1 VKDPTPDSI
10 GITPR
15 HRVVLIEGLYTLLS
29 VEPWRQAA
37 ELLDE
42 RWIIRVDLTQ
52 ARQRLVKRHV
62 VTGVTSDWEEGYRRS
77 EENDMPSEWCGVAH
91 RPSEYDFS
99 LDGRFVLENVL
110 APTRTIDSVEDPL
123 LALP

>member
-1 VKDPTPDSI
+1 MGTPLREQLLAATPTIYAPSFDHAVKDPTPDAI

-37 ELLDE
+37 ELLE
-42 RWIIRVDLTQ
+42 GRWIIRMDLTE

-62 VTGVTSDWEEGYRRS
+62 VTGVTSNWEEGYRRS
-77 EENDMPSEWCGVAH
+77 EENDMPSEWWV
-91 RPSEYDFS
+91 S
-99 LDGRFVLENVL
+99 LIVHPNMISL
-110 APTRTIDSVEDPL
+110 
-123 LALP
+123 